1 MPAILGL
8 WTTSR
13 LKPRAL
19 PSPNDAAP
27 SSPMPESSVARG
39 SRIRNIVRSKRSLSV
54 ILGRAPNY
62 VCESRG
68 YFSPQDL
75 VEIRLHVI
83 AVGGHDALGYWATNR
98 QISQEFVG
106 RLQGQQIS
114 PRAEGTNA
122 LRHHT
127 SCAFIYSSKRQ
138 PADNLL
144 QRLIPTVSDEAIE
157 RARETEDIAQFAFR
171 GAIRMADFA
180 GQYRIYVCDRFQA
193 DVLRDELA
201 RVGMS
206 AEVTGCADA
215 GIMDVVRGKSQR
227 KPVDE
232 RSQAERE
239 EEKRNGGAD
248 AGCPRRRRH
257 SQESGRNLSPARPS
271 EKGDRRW

>member
-1 MPAILGL
+1 MINMILKEL
-8 WTTSR
+8 M
-13 LKPRAL
+13 
-19 PSPNDAAP
+19 N
-27 SSPMPESSVARG
+27 
-39 SRIRNIVRSKRSLSV
+39 RNIVRSKRSLSV
-54 ILGRAPNY
+54 LLGRAPNY

-180 GQYRIYVCDRFQA
+180 GQYRIYVYDRFQA

-239 EEKRNGGAD
+239 EEKRNKAVERMRAVRAVDATAKKAD
-248 AGCPRRRRH
+248 GTYRPRGRPKKATDDG
-257 SQESGRNLSPARPS
+257 ESRPTP
-271 EKGDRRW
+271 